1 MFIDGDSNLFQIR
14 IICAKSRL
22 IGIDVVEVAPNYDFS
37 ESTQNLAAFLL
48 DRFFLLYKDF

>member
-1 MFIDGDSNLFQIR
+1 MDWDSNLFQIR

-22 IGIDVVEVAPNYDFS
+22 IGIDVVEVAPNYDPS